1 MSGPTRRIIKK
12 GRIQVGQPTSGPL
25 GAPGGTDANAHTHA
39 TGAEPTIV
47 LHREG
52 NDIQAIEVT
61 CACGKT
67 IIIECEYSEETTP

>member
-12 GRIQVGQPTSGPL
+12 GRIQVGQPTSGPVT
-25 GAPGGTDANAHTHA
+25 GSPGNEAPMKTP
-39 TGAEPTIV
+39 GAEPTIV

-52 NDIQAIEVT
+52 DDIQAIEVT

-67 IIIECEYSEETTP
+67 IIIECEYAEEKTQ